1 MKITGT
7 ENEIGKHIVD
17 TARTRTKEPADKP
30 RTPAGV
36 PAKSTEGA
44 IVDLS
49 QRSKEIQMAIEAM
62 QSEPD
67 VRSEK
72 VQDLKKQIKD
82 GTYKIDYDKTAEQM
96 LKAFSDEIS

>member
-7 ENEIGKHIVD
+7 ENEIAKHIVD
-17 TARTRTKEPADKP
+17 TARTRPKEPADKP
-30 RTPAGV
+30 RTPADV
-36 PAKSTEGA
+36 PTESTEDA

-49 QRSKEIQMAIEAM
+49 QRSKEIQMAMEAI

-72 VQDLKKQIKD
+72 VQAIKKQIKN
-82 GTYKIDYDKTAEQM
+82 GTYRIDYDKAAEEM

>member
-7 ENEIGKHIVD
+7 DNEIAKHIGD

-30 RTPAGV
+30 RTPADV
-36 PAKSTEGA
+36 PTESTEDA
-44 IVDLS
+44 IVHLS
-49 QRSKEIQMAIEAM
+49 QRARDVQRAIEAM

-72 VQDLKKQIKD
+72 VQAIKKQIKN
-82 GTYKIDYDKTAEQM
+82 GTYKIDYDKTAEEM